1 MQPICI
7 APIVEGYGEVKA
19 VPILLH
25 RIVKA
30 VDPSVTLVV
39 PEPIRVPRMKL
50 KRSHELQRAVQLAY
64 GKIGGQGGILIL
76 LDSEDDC
83 PAESGPALLRQA
95 QSARTDI
102 PISVVLAHREY
113 ETWFIAAAESLR
125 GCISLPS
132 DLSSPG
138 HPEHIR
144 GAKEWLSEH
153 LPRHVRY
160 SETVDQP
167 ELTRRFDMQ
176 AARRID
182 SFDKLYREVTNLLT
196 ILRAAD

>member
-1 MQPICI
+1 MQPVCI
-7 APIVEGYGEVKA
+7 ASIVEGYGEVKA

-25 RIVKA
+25 RVVQA
-30 VDPSVTLVV
+30 VDPLVTLVV

-50 KRSHELQRAVQLAY
+50 KRSHELQRAIQLAC

-76 LDSEDDC
+76 FDSEDDC
-83 PAESGPALLRQA
+83 PARSGPDLLRQA
-95 QSARTDI
+95 QSTRPDI

-125 GCISLPS
+125 GCINLPS
-132 DLSSPG
+132 DLSNPG

-144 GAKEWLSEH
+144 GAKEWLSSH

-167 ELTRRFDMQ
+167 ELTRRFDLK
-176 AARRID
+176 AARRVD
-182 SFDKLYREVTNLLT
+182 SFDKLYREVIKLLT
-196 ILRAAD
+196 VLRAAG